1 MSKIAVCVLCI
12 ALAGIPC
19 KSYHRYCILLSV
31 VILRILRILMLLELF
46 SLSPIVSV
54 LAYYHKAPMDGKSLS
69 ALLPMVI
76 EWGSGLGTL
85 WSLRGKK

>member
-1 MSKIAVCVLCI
+1 MSLIRCDTQNTYVTQI
-12 ALAGIPC
+12 FP
-19 KSYHRYCILLSV
+19 
-31 VILRILRILMLLELF
+31 
-46 SLSPIVSV
+46 LSPIVSV

>member
-1 MSKIAVCVLCI
+1 MSLIRCDTQNTYVTHI
-12 ALAGIPC
+12 FP
-19 KSYHRYCILLSV
+19 
-31 VILRILRILMLLELF
+31 
-46 SLSPIVSV
+46 LSPIVSV
-54 LAYYHKAPMDGKSLS
+54 LAYYNKAPMDGKSLS